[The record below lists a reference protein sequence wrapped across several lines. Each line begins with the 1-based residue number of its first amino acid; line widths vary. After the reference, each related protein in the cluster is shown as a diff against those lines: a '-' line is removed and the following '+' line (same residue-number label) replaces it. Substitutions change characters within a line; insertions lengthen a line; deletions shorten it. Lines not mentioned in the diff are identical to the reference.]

1 VSGRVVNLDL
11 TDVSDIGK
19 ARRELRVQGYAHRLK
34 SIFDAPDLISVGE
47 RLELAMAAAPPAEA
61 RPRYG
66 DNDIKVVVVDAEIL
80 RNSNVRVAAHNKAL
94 VRWARRQFAPQMLR
108 TIVVA

>member
-1 VSGRVVNLDL
+1 PESSVRKHHDAGQTLREIGLLDNASVSGRVVNLDL

-34 SIFDAPDLISVGE
+34 SICEAPDLISVGE

-61 RPRYG
+61 RPR
-66 DNDIKVVVVDAEIL
+66 
-80 RNSNVRVAAHNKAL
+80 
-94 VRWARRQFAPQMLR
+94 
-108 TIVVA
+108 